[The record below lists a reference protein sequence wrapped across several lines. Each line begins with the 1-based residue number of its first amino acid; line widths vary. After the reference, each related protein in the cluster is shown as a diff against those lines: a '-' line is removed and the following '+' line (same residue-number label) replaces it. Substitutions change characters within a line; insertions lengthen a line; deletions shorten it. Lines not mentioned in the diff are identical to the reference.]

1 MLASR
6 SLCNPC
12 ISAHV
17 YCTCVDSLTSMPPLT
32 QDYIW
37 GEAVQMLSEVGQV
50 VVNVWPLENLLHLFL
65 NSQQT

>member
-1 MLASR
+1 MQ
-6 SLCNPC
+6 SLHISMC
-12 ISAHV
+12 IWA
-17 YCTCVDSLTSMPPLT
+17 CVDSLTSMPPLT

-65 NSQQT
+65 NSEPT

>member
-1 MLASR
+1 MHQGLYAILAYQHM
-6 SLCNPC
+6 C
-12 ISAHV
+12 IG
-17 YCTCVDSLTSMPPLT
+17 TCVDSLTSMPPLT